1 MSSREAARGLDREV
15 SRELVR
21 TFLYLLPCTFIRKPV
36 LRLSE
41 SFAEFRAF
49 PNSIWLGLALFSFTE
64 KMKERLSDHTSIPP
78 TSAANQNTYVNNQN
92 RTRRSRKLSKKGKM
106 ASRVTKF
113 GSIWVSSF
121 RLSAF
126 SSTSAKQLKPSLL
139 VRFPFACF

>member
-49 PNSIWLGLALFSFTE
+49 PNSIWLGLWSGSFFIYR
-64 KMKERLSDHTSIPP
+64 KNERTPE
-78 TSAANQNTYVNNQN
+78 
-92 RTRRSRKLSKKGKM
+92 
-106 ASRVTKF
+106 
-113 GSIWVSSF
+113 
-121 RLSAF
+121 
-126 SSTSAKQLKPSLL
+126 
-139 VRFPFACF
+139 